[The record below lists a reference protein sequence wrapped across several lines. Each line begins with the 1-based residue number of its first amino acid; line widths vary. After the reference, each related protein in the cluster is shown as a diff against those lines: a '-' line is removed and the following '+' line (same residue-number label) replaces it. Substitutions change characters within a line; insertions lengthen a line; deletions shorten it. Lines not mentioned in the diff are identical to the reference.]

1 MRKRVFEIIEVAGES
16 DRASRFYD
24 LAMMACIIL
33 SLVPLCFK
41 KHTPSLVAID
51 RITVT
56 VFIIDYLLRLW
67 TADYKLEKGKSSF
80 VRYPLTPMAIIDIL
94 CILPSVTVIS
104 SAFKML
110 KVFRLFR
117 TFRVFRALKAF
128 RYSKN
133 ITLILN
139 VFQKQ
144 KEALSVVCI
153 LAGGYILISALVMF
167 NAEPETFG
175 SFFDAVYWA
184 TISLTT
190 VGYGDIY
197 ATSTI
202 GKVVTMLSSL
212 FGIAIVALPAG
223 IITAGYMDE
232 LSSDQDDEQ

>member
-153 LAGGYILISALVMF
+153 LAGGYILISALVIF